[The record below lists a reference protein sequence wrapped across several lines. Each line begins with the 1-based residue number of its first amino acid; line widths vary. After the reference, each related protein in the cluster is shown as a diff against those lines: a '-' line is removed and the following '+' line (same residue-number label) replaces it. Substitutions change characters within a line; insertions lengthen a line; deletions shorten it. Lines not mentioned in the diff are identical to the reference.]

1 VVVLDA
7 PHNERDR
14 AGNDLR
20 GTEVAKK
27 WEARLRRRRH
37 LEMKDGRTAFEDAE
51 IVYLKRVGRDEEAL
65 SFGAMVKSMTE
76 RWLAKRGRTLGWTST
91 IIMSVVVLP
100 IAAWYQADVVR
111 SGHEDIGS
119 QLGLFAYGATA
130 VQVENASKDAIPSLS
145 SVTGKDVFLLG
156 QNDRQIV
163 LFVPFTGVTEFVP
176 TSLLTVR

>member
-1 VVVLDA
+1 
-7 PHNERDR
+7 
-14 AGNDLR
+14 
-20 GTEVAKK
+20 
-27 WEARLRRRRH
+27 
-37 LEMKDGRTAFEDAE
+37 
-51 IVYLKRVGRDEEAL
+51 
-65 SFGAMVKSMTE
+65 
-76 RWLAKRGRTLGWTST
+76 
-91 IIMSVVVLP
+91 MSVVVLA